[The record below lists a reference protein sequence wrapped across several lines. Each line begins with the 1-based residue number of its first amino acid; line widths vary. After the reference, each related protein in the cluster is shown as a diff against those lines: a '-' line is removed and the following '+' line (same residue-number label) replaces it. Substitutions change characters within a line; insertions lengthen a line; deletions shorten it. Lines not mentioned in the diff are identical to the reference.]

1 MTEELKLEL
10 IRKKIKDYKLLPVK
24 DMYKAFPCFYRVDES
39 QLSLVDDYIA
49 KRTIKDEFGTN
60 EEYVIR
66 LDQPILTLGIIREG
80 SMYLYTYDCP
90 EFIPN
95 DYVPEFEEIVFY
107 LNILNFKLQPDRT
120 FVYYYGEDRMRIE
133 DNTCILELEGGR
145 EERHTFKTLRE
156 LATWNKIPGTYIP
169 KKLLIDRKDFSEL
182 NLQLRVDKVIKK
194 MESLTDGEYWA
205 FIKKHPYFKVCI
217 FERVPVAEILH
228 EIETDLQSFLHD
240 KDIEEAKTQEP
251 LVRIELNLINKQ
263 LKDLNDRKDELLR
276 KLRWY
281 SSLLPNK
288 NVTLDDIYDED
299 L

>member
-10 IRKKIKDYKLLPVK
+10 IRKEIKDYKLLPVK

-60 EEYVIR
+60 E
-66 LDQPILTLGIIREG
+66 
-80 SMYLYTYDCP
+80 
-90 EFIPN
+90 
-95 DYVPEFEEIVFY
+95 
-107 LNILNFKLQPDRT
+107 
-120 FVYYYGEDRMRIE
+120 
-133 DNTCILELEGGR
+133 
-145 EERHTFKTLRE
+145 
-156 LATWNKIPGTYIP
+156 
-169 KKLLIDRKDFSEL
+169 
-182 NLQLRVDKVIKK
+182 
-194 MESLTDGEYWA
+194 
-205 FIKKHPYFKVCI
+205 
-217 FERVPVAEILH
+217 
-228 EIETDLQSFLHD
+228 
-240 KDIEEAKTQEP
+240 EP